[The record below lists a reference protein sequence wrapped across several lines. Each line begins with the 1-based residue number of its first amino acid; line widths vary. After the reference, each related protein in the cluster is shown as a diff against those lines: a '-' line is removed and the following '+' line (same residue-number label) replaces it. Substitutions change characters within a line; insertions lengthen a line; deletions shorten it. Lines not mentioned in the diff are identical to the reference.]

1 MTDTI
6 TIDVGI
12 KRKKMTNKQIK
23 DLESLFNYYSSC
35 KSCSDH
41 WKDYSES
48 NSISNQMI
56 AMKNVFEI
64 LGLKIQWEQEAI
76 YNGIKYDCYK
86 LVKK

>member
-12 KRKKMTNKQIK
+12 KKKMTNKQIK

-35 KSCSDH
+35 KSYSDH
-41 WKDYSES
+41 YKDYSES
-48 NSISNQMI
+48 NAIFNQMI
-56 AMKNVFEI
+56 AMKNIFEI

>member
-35 KSCSDH
+35 KSYNDH

-48 NSISNQMI
+48 DAIFNQMI
-56 AMKNVFEI
+56 ALKKVFEI
-64 LGLKIQWEQEAI
+64 LGLKIQWEKEAV
-76 YNGIKYDCYK
+76 YDGIKYDCYK

>member
-35 KSCSDH
+35 KSYSDH
-41 WKDYSES
+41 YKDYSES
-48 NSISNQMI
+48 NAIFNQMI
-56 AMKNVFEI
+56 VMKNIFEI

-76 YNGIKYDCYK
+76 YDGIKYDYYK
-86 LVKK
+86 LVKE

>member
-6 TIDVGI
+6 TIDLGI
-12 KRKKMTNKQIK
+12 KEKKITNKQIK

-35 KSCSDH
+35 ESYSDH
-41 WKDYSES
+41 YKDYSES

-64 LGLKIQWEQEAI
+64 LGLKIQWEKEEF
-76 YNGIKYDCYK
+76 YHGIKYDCYK

>member
-12 KRKKMTNKQIK
+12 KKKMTNKQIK

-35 KSCSDH
+35 KSYSDH
-41 WKDYSES
+41 YKDYSES
-48 NSISNQMI
+48 NVIFNQMI
-56 AMKNVFEI
+56 AMKKIFEI
-64 LGLKIQWEQEAI
+64 LGLKIQWEKEEF
-76 YNGIKYDCYK
+76 YHGIKYDCYK

>member
-12 KRKKMTNKQIK
+12 KKKMTNKQIK

-35 KSCSDH
+35 KSYSDH
-41 WKDYSES
+41 YKDYSES
-48 NSISNQMI
+48 NAIFNQMI
-56 AMKNVFEI
+56 AMKNIFEI
-64 LGLKIQWEQEAI
+64 LGLKIQWEKEEF
-76 YNGIKYDCYK
+76 YHGIKYDCYK